1 MLYEGTLS
9 THFLRVMVTQKGDC
23 YMFEVLMTEEQKK
36 LREEVRDLV
45 KSVPRQMILDMDADK
60 VSFPKEF
67 LIEAG
72 RRSLLGLRFSP
83 QYGGRGL
90 KWVDELIALEEIGT
104 LGICFGCQYGL
115 VSIVGETLDVFG
127 TEAQKEKYL
136 KPTLAG
142 TMYCAE
148 ALTEPRGG
156 SDFFGA
162 TTTAKKDGDF
172 YVLNGQKRF
181 VVGAEGADYFAVYAN
196 SNPGAPPNEALSLLI
211 VEREMGV
218 EVKHV
223 YGLMGARGNGTGR
236 ILFRDVRV
244 PVQNLVGEE
253 NGGTKIFW
261 QMMIPERLASGITS
275 TRASLAL
282 AARYA
287 SRRKAFGQP
296 ISNFQGVNFKI
307 ADSITKLDA
316 VTAFAHTVAGIVD
329 EELGT
334 QGYRRRLVSEVKKFS
349 TQVQW
354 EVLNDAMQILG
365 GIGYTN
371 VFPVERELRGAR
383 LASIWT
389 GTTEIQNMIIQHEY
403 YKEVLSKGVEGR
415 DIEADVPL
423 TEEELA
429 EERIY
434 E

>member
-1 MLYEGTLS
+1 
-9 THFLRVMVTQKGDC
+9 
-23 YMFEVLMTEEQKK
+23 MFEVLMTEEQKR
-36 LREEVRDLV
+36 LRDEVRDLV
-45 KSVPRQMILDMDADK
+45 KSVPRQLILDMDADRI
-60 VSFPKEF
+60 SFPKEF

-72 RRSLLGLRFSP
+72 RRNLLGLRFP
-83 QYGGRGL
+83 PGYGGRGL
-90 KWVDELIALEEIGT
+90 KWADELIALEEIGT
-104 LGICFGCQYGL
+104 LGICFACQYSV
-115 VSIVGETLDVFG
+115 VSIVGETLSVFG
-127 TEAQKEKYL
+127 TEAQKTKYL
-136 KPTLAG
+136 QPTLEGA
-142 TMYCAE
+142 MYCAE

-162 TTTAKKDGDF
+162 TTKAKREGDY

-196 SNPGAPPNEALSLLI
+196 SNPGAPPSESLSLLI
-211 VEREMGV
+211 VERDMGV

-244 PVQNLVGEE
+244 PVENLVGEE
-253 NGGTKIFW
+253 NGASRIFW
-261 QMMIPERLASGITS
+261 QMMIPERLLSGITS
-275 TRASLAL
+275 SRAALAL

-287 SRRKAFGQP
+287 NRRKAFGQP
-296 ISNFQGVNFKI
+296 IRNYQGVSFKI
-307 ADSITKLDA
+307 AECITKLDA
-316 VTAFAHTVAGIVD
+316 VTAFAYTVSKIVD
-329 EELGT
+329 EGLGT
-334 QGYRRRLVSEVKKFS
+334 NGYRRRLVSEVKKFS
-349 TQVQW
+349 TEAQW
-354 EVLNDAMQILG
+354 EVLNHAMQILG

-403 YKEVLSKGVEGR
+403 FKEILAKGIEGR

>member
-1 MLYEGTLS
+1 
-9 THFLRVMVTQKGDC
+9 
-23 YMFEVLMTEEQKK
+23 MFEVLMTEEQKK
-36 LREEVRDLV
+36 LRDEVRDLV
-45 KSVPRQMILDMDADK
+45 KSVPRQLILDMDADRIT
-60 VSFPKEF
+60 FPKEF

-72 RRSLLGLRFSP
+72 RRNLLGLRFP
-83 QYGGRGL
+83 PEYGGRGL

-104 LGICFGCQYGL
+104 LGICFACQYNL
-115 VSIVGETLDVFG
+115 VSIVGETLSVFG
-127 TEAQKEKYL
+127 TEAQKTKYL
-136 KPTLAG
+136 QPTLEG
-142 TMYCAE
+142 VMYCAE

-162 TTTAKKDGDF
+162 TTKAKREGDY

-196 SNPGAPPNEALSLLI
+196 SNPGAPPKESLSLLI
-211 VEREMGV
+211 VERDMGV

-244 PVQNLVGEE
+244 PVKNLVGEE
-253 NGGTKIFW
+253 NGASRIFW
-261 QMMIPERLASGITS
+261 QMMIPERLSSGITS
-275 TRASLAL
+275 SRAAL
-282 AARYA
+282 AMASRYA
-287 SRRKAFGQP
+287 NRRKAFGQP
-296 ISNFQGVNFKI
+296 IRNYQGVSFKI
-307 ADSITKLDA
+307 AECITKLDA
-316 VTAFAHTVAGIVD
+316 VTAFAYTVAKIVD
-329 EELGT
+329 EGLGT
-334 QGYRRRLVSEVKKFS
+334 NGYRRRLVSEVKKFS
-349 TQVQW
+349 TEAQW
-354 EVLNDAMQILG
+354 EVLNHAMQILG

-403 YKEVLSKGVEGR
+403 FKEILAKGIEGR
-415 DIEADVPL
+415 NIEADVPL